1 MPRSPGS
8 GRPRP
13 AAPSSST
20 WGRCRSTA
28 SWTTCHGR
36 RSLLRA
42 RVGGGDHNGHRRYG
56 GRQKQLGRMTPE
68 LHRRSAVTEIPVP
81 NPSMLKLGGVALAGY
96 VLGRLKKGRAA
107 VGLAMW
113 AAGVKADPKALLRQ
127 GLLTLANS
135 DEGKELLS
143 QLRGPMLEAGRKAAG
158 ATIEGQVAALTSALQ
173 KRTQK
178 LTEGPGKDEQADEDE
193 DDEGAAEESEEE
205 EEEPEEEEEE
215 SEAAAETDTGE
226 EEEEEPE
233 EEEEESEAAA
243 ETDTG
248 EEEE

>member
-96 VLGRLKKGRAA
+96 VLGRFKKGRAA

-127 GLLTLANS
+127 GLLNLANS
-135 DEGKELLS
+135 NEGKELLG

-158 ATIEGQVAALTSALQ
+158 ATIEGQVSALTAALQ
-173 KRTQK
+173 KRTSV

-193 DDEGAAEESEEE
+193 DEYDSDEYDESDEDAADEGAAEESEEE
-205 EEEPEEEEEE
+205 EEEPEEEDVE
-215 SEAAAETDTGE
+215 SKAAAETDTGE
-226 EEEEEPE
+226 E
-233 EEEEESEAAA
+233 
-243 ETDTG
+243 
-248 EEEE
+248 